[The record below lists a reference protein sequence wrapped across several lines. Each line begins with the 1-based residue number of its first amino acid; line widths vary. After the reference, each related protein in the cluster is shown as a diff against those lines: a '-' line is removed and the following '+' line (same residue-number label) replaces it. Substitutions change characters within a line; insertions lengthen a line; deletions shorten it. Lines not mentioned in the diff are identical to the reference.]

1 MNPTLARI
9 VLGLGLCAAL
19 LGASIPAS
27 AQTTDATAPADGVAM
42 GVPDGIPDRASAAMN
57 SVYLA
62 ASFDAWQQR
71 CMKKEDGA
79 DPCELYQ
86 LLKDETGNAV
96 AEISFFTLPSGSQAV
111 LGANV
116 LAPLETLLTA
126 NLRIGIDDGTAKIY
140 PFSYCTVNGCV
151 AKVGFTA
158 EELAVMQAGTEG
170 IMTVVPAAA
179 PKNTVAIKIALNG
192 FTAGHQALVDAA
204 AKIKQ

>member
-1 MNPTLARI
+1 MTPTLARI
-9 VLGLGLCAAL
+9 DLGLGLCAAL

-179 PKNTVAIKIALNG
+179 PKKTVAIKIALNG

-204 AKIKQ
+204 AKNKQ